1 MILADIYKVSEEGY
15 LKALVDERMKE
26 RSLDEM
32 GRPLEEEAEGEE
44 LTEPEHSEITSDDIA
59 RPEENEEEDVSEQS
73 SEFHRLQSSHR
84 YSLRPRAVRSNF
96 LNQSKHFG
104 LYHLAKLMGLAETL
118 P

>member
-15 LKALVDERMKE
+15 LKALVNEKMKE
-26 RSLDEM
+26 RNLDEM
-32 GRPLEEEAEGEE
+32 GRPLEEEAEEEE
-44 LTEPEHSEITSDDIA
+44 LSGPENSETASDDIA
-59 RPEENEEEDVSEQS
+59 RPEENEEEDAVDQD
-73 SEFHRLQSSHR
+73 SEFHRLRSSHR

-96 LNQSKHFG
+96 LNQSEHFG